1 MTKTIL
7 IANRGEIACRI
18 IRSLHANGHR
28 AIAIY
33 SDADRGAP
41 HVRMADIAVR
51 IGEAPAAQS
60 YLQAEHIIKVALE
73 HGANGIHPGY
83 GFLSENTQFAEAV
96 EAAGLAFLGPTPQ
109 QIKSFG
115 LKHEARALAEKFG
128 VPLTP
133 SSGLLESVDEALSE
147 AGRIG
152 YPVMLKST
160 AGGGG
165 IGMSVCHSAE
175 DLTSNFESVRSMAA
189 NNFADNGVFVETF
202 VSEARHIEVQI
213 FGDGQGKVLTLGERD
228 CSLQRRNQKVIEEAP
243 APNLPDAIRAGLHQA
258 ARQLGEAIA
267 YRSAGTV
274 EFLYDVPREAFY
286 FLELNSRLQVEH
298 GVTELITGV
307 DLVDW
312 MVALGVG
319 ALTLPD
325 QSEIKINGA
334 AIEARLY
341 AEDPFHDFRPST
353 GTLMQVSFPETVRVD
368 TGIEAGQEVSPY
380 YDPMLAK
387 LLAFAE
393 TREEAR
399 TMLIEALEDTKIFG
413 VETNKA
419 YAARILDDEPF
430 KAGTALTKT
439 LSTFSYQSTAIDVIG
454 PGAMTSVQDWP
465 GRQGL
470 WHVGVPPSGPM
481 DGLSF
486 RLANRLVGN
495 EENAPGL
502 EITVQGPALK
512 FRSDTVIAL
521 CGAPFEARLDD
532 QPIDLWAP
540 VPVKAGQM
548 LTILTAPKGQRAALA
563 VRGGIAA
570 PQTFGSAAT
579 FAMGKF
585 GGPFGRV
592 LRAGDVLHCSDQTK
606 DEIGLPLYPSILPV
620 IDQDWVIRALP
631 GPHTS
636 PDFFTDT
643 DIETLYDSVYEVHYN
658 SDRTGVRLMGPKPDW
673 ARPDGGEAG
682 LHPSNIHDNAYAVG
696 TLDFTGDM
704 PILLGPDGPS
714 LGGFVCPLTV
724 IEADLWILGQ
734 LRPGDKVRFKRISH
748 KAAIEARL
756 AQDQMIETLSPSH
769 PALDDSLV
777 PRLPDDA
784 IVFADAAR
792 DPALVI
798 RRSGEDNV
806 LIEYGPLQLDL
817 ALRARIQALY
827 EALKSTGL
835 AGLKDLTPGIRSLQ
849 VQFDSMALPLDRLV
863 ETIVAQDNALPDL
876 EDMVLP
882 SRIVHLPLSWDD
894 PEAQK
899 AALKYQETTRPDAP
913 WCPSNIEFIRRING
927 LETIEEVKRV
937 VFDASYL
944 VLGLGDVYLGAPVAT
959 PVDPRHRLVTTKY
972 NPARPWT
979 PENAVGIGG
988 AYLCIYGMEGPGGYQ
1003 LVGRTI
1009 QMWNSFRQTD
1019 AFTDGHPWLLRFF
1032 DQIRFYEVS
1041 AEELA
1046 EARTAFPLGQYPVKI
1061 EETEFS
1067 FKDYL
1072 GFLAD
1077 NRAAID
1083 HAKARQQKAFE
1094 EERARWAKAG
1104 IAALVDEPD
1113 EAPAH
1118 DEIEIP
1124 EGSFAVTAPMAGAIW
1139 RVSKAVGDA
1148 IEIGDAVLIEEAM
1161 KMEVPVPA
1169 PMAGTVSE
1177 IFVAEGDVVT
1187 PGQVL
1192 AVVTP

>member
-7 IANRGEIACRI
+7 IANRGEIACRV
-18 IRSLHANGHR
+18 IRSLHANGHK

-41 HVRMADIAVR
+41 HVRMADAAVR
-51 IGEAPAAQS
+51 VGEAPAAQS
-60 YLQAEHIIKVALE
+60 YLQADRIIKAALE
-73 HGANGIHPGY
+73 HGADGIHPGY
-83 GFLSENTQFAEAV
+83 GFLSENAKFAEAV
-96 EAAGLAFLGPTPQ
+96 EAAGMAFLGPTPE
-109 QIKSFG
+109 QIRNFG
-115 LKHEARALAEKFG
+115 LKHEARALADKFG

-133 SSGLLESVDEALSE
+133 SSGLLDSVEEALEE
-147 AGRIG
+147 AARIA

-165 IGMSVCHSAE
+165 IGMSVCQSPE
-175 DLTSNFESVRSMAA
+175 DLKKSFDSVRAMAA
-189 NNFADNGVFVETF
+189 NNFADSGVFVETF

-213 FGDGQGKVLTLGERD
+213 FGDGKGKVLTLGERD

-243 APNLPDAIRAGLHQA
+243 APNLADDTRTALHDA
-258 ARQLGEAIA
+258 ARKLGEAIA

-274 EFLYDVPREAFY
+274 EFLYDVTREAFY

-298 GVTELITGV
+298 GVTELVTRI

-312 MVALGVG
+312 MVELGVG
-319 ALTLPD
+319 DLTLPD
-325 QSEIKINGA
+325 QSQIELKGA
-334 AIEARLY
+334 AIEARVY

-353 GTLMQVSFPETVRVD
+353 GTLMHVDFPGTVRVD

-387 LLAFAE
+387 VLAFAG
-393 TREEAR
+393 TRDEAR
-399 TMLIEALEDTKIFG
+399 TQLITALNETALFG

-419 YAARILDDEPF
+419 YAAQILDDEPF
-430 KAGTALTKT
+430 KTGTALTKT
-439 LSTFSYQSTAIDVIG
+439 LNDFEYKSAAIDVIA

-465 GRQGL
+465 GRRGL

-481 DGLSF
+481 DHLSF

-495 EENAPGL
+495 AEDAPGL
-502 EITVQGPALK
+502 EITVQGPVLQ
-512 FRSDTVIAL
+512 FRSAATIAL

-532 QPIDLWAP
+532 NPLPLWEP
-540 VPVKAGQM
+540 VAVRAGQV
-548 LTILTAPKGQRAALA
+548 LTIMGTKQGQRASLA
-563 VRGGIAA
+563 VRGGIKA
-570 PQTFGSAAT
+570 PDTFGSAST
-579 FAMGKF
+579 FSLGKF

-592 LRAGDVLHCSDQTK
+592 LRAGDVLHPADKT
-606 DEIGLPLYPSILPV
+606 DGEAGLPLYPSIQPV
-620 IDQDWVIRALP
+620 IGEEWIIRALP

-636 PDFFTDT
+636 PDFFTPA

-658 SDRTGVRLMGPKPDW
+658 SDRTGVRLIGPKPQW
-673 ARPDGGEAG
+673 ARSDGGEAG

-734 LRPGDKVRFKRISH
+734 LRPGAKVRFKKITH

-756 AQDQMIETLSPSH
+756 AQDATIEALAPAR
-769 PALDDSLV
+769 PALD
-777 PRLPDDA
+777 PRLAPNCPDDA
-784 IVFADAAR
+784 VLFCDETRA
-792 DPALVI
+792 PALTI

-817 ALRARIQALY
+817 ALRARVQALY
-827 EALKSTGL
+827 AAMQSSGLTGL
-835 AGLKDLTPGIRSLQ
+835 VDLTPGIRSLQ
-849 VQFDSMALPLDRLV
+849 IHFDSKQLPLDQLIA
-863 ETIVAQDNALPDL
+863 TIAGADARLPDL

-927 LETIEEVKRV
+927 LETVEDVKRV
-937 VFDASYL
+937 VYDAAYL

-988 AYLCIYGMEGPGGYQ
+988 AYLCVYGMEGPGGYQ

-1019 AFTDGHPWLLRFF
+1019 AFTDDHPWLLRFF

-1041 AEELA
+1041 AEELK
-1046 EARTAFPLGQYPVKI
+1046 EARTAFPLGQFPVKI

-1083 HAKARQQKAFE
+1083 AAKARQQAAFD
-1094 EERARWAKAG
+1094 EERERWAKAG
-1104 IAALVDEPD
+1104 IAAIMEEPD
-1113 EAPAH
+1113 EAP
-1118 DEIEIP
+1118 EIP
-1124 EGSFAVTAPMAGAIW
+1124 DIDVPEGAFAITAPMAGAVW

-1148 IEIGDAVLIEEAM
+1148 VTLGDAVLIEEAM
-1161 KMEVPVPA
+1161 KMEVPVPS
-1169 PMAGTVSE
+1169 PSNGTVSD
-1177 IFVAEGDVVT
+1177 IFVAEGDVVA
-1187 PGQVL
+1187 PGQIL